1 MKINKLLQRLPSGSL
16 FFSSWMKVNG
26 ISYELQR
33 RYRDSGW
40 LTSIGAGVMI
50 RAGETPTIYGA
61 LSSLNKQ
68 GGKHFYVGGISA
80 LELAAISQQL

>member
-1 MKINKLLQRLPSGSL
+1 
-16 FFSSWMKVNG
+16 
-26 ISYELQR
+26 
-33 RYRDSGW
+33 
-40 LTSIGAGVMI
+40 MI
-50 RAGETPTIYGA
+50 PTGETPTIYGA